1 MGASV
6 IVVERANTS
15 VIRGN
20 GLVQFVQWQ
29 YRTVDLNDLPPRA
42 CELDL
47 LNAAGE
53 VGWELVS
60 ITDNRIAFLKRQI
73 DDDPA
78 PGRAP
83 SRRGREALQRRG

>member
-6 IVVERANTS
+6 AGVAPKHPFSEETVS
-15 VIRGN
+15 CK
-20 GLVQFVQWQ
+20 FVQWQ
-29 YRTVDLNDLPPRA
+29 YRTVDLNDLPPRVR
-42 CELDL
+42 ELDL

-53 VGWELVS
+53 VGWELVT
-60 ITDNRIAFLKRQI
+60 ITDNRIAFLKCQI

-83 SRRGREALQRRG
+83 SRRGR